1 MEIFISSG
9 IANVQEYYNLNITE
23 LANGL
28 ISDPHTGKKF
38 QTKEMSIPEMLLV
51 GDTLLEDEIYDK
63 YVEWIEAILILSQQ
77 REGYTKKDIQYFKS
91 ELEFA
96 KVFIIVILK
105 SPQTLCGLWFL
116 IFTHRSSMI
125 KPSIRQF

>member
-1 MEIFISSG
+1 MKIFISSG

-28 ISDPHTGKKF
+28 ICDPHTGKKL
-38 QTKEMSIPEMLLV
+38 QAEEMSIPEMLLV

-63 YVEWIEAILILSQQ
+63 YVEWFEVILILSQK

-96 KVFIIVILK
+96 KVFMN
-105 SPQTLCGLWFL
+105 S
-116 IFTHRSSMI
+116 
-125 KPSIRQF
+125 

>member
-28 ISDPHTGKKF
+28 IFDPHTGKKF
-38 QTKEMSIPEMLLV
+38 QAKEMSIPEMLLV

-105 SPQTLCGLWFL
+105 SPQTSCGLWFL